1 MKYFLSFIAL
11 FLWSCVPSTV
21 AVDRQSEELNKKI
34 ITLQTSN
41 LSLKEKETAYR
52 NMITEGQIGLRN
64 LTQQERDDEIAS
76 ARKTALYCSLFSILG
91 VVAAAILFYLRS
103 TIFAMIMLVGS
114 GGLFAGCIIYA
125 SVIQYA
131 GHTLAGILGLLGVG
145 FLGYE
150 AWKHRA
156 AFNWTE
162 AEKTVSSINPLK
174 NPPAPVQRLIQRKRV
189 EATKRLGRLAAKV
202 ASSLPSDSQKV
213 G

>member
-103 TIFAMIMLVGS
+103 TIFAMIMLVGRVDCS
-114 GGLFAGCIIYA
+114 PAA
-125 SVIQYA
+125 SFMQA
-131 GHTLAGILGLLGVG
+131 SSNTRGIPSP
-145 FLGYE
+145 
-150 AWKHRA
+150 ASSDCS
-156 AFNWTE
+156 
-162 AEKTVSSINPLK
+162 VSDSLDMKRGNIARHSIGQKRK
-174 NPPAPVQRLIQRKRV
+174 NRV
-189 EATKRLGRLAAKV
+189 EY
-202 ASSLPSDSQKV
+202 
-213 G
+213 